1 MKNKNYFWITANP
14 DIWKIDK
21 TKKNEN
27 RFYPAYN
34 SNNNKHRKF
43 DNFKKAEKGD
53 KLVFYQSSP
62 IKKIK
67 GFGKVVK
74 SFYENQ
80 NNEEGIEI
88 KLNYLTN
95 KTSWKDLKNDPLLKN
110 SEIIKTNAQ
119 GSLLELTKNEYNKIM
134 ELSELNYEDILINII
149 DFNVK
154 LNLDQKL
161 HFPPAMKENLIKR
174 IETNLKQ
181 GKHIILIG
189 PPGTG
194 KSKLAKEIAETYVD
208 NNYQMV
214 TATSDWS
221 TFDTIGGYRP
231 NKNGN
236 LEFSPGVFLDCF
248 KNNHAQKSKW
258 LIIDEINRAD
268 IDKAFGPLFSALT
281 GDEITLSF
289 KDEGDNYIKVVPEV
303 KNENIDVLDNIF
315 QIKDDWRIIATMNTL
330 DKTSLYEMSYAFM
343 RRFAF
348 VPVPIPEEIDKEL
361 LENYFDKWGED
372 TNDTKNI
379 VELWS
384 TINDYRKIGPAI
396 VKDIINYLSENDN
409 DYVSALISYV
419 LPQFEGLSY
428 DKLNDFYKQISKLNL
443 SLKEEQKYELKAFMT
458 DYFQLRE
465 GEEIG

>member
-1 MKNKNYFWITANP
+1 MIKN
-14 DIWKIDK
+14 
-21 TKKNEN
+21 
-27 RFYPAYN
+27 
-34 SNNNKHRKF
+34 
-43 DNFKKAEKGD
+43 
-53 KLVFYQSSP
+53 
-62 IKKIK
+62 
-67 GFGKVVK
+67 
-74 SFYENQ
+74 
-80 NNEEGIEI
+80 
-88 KLNYLTN
+88 
-95 KTSWKDLKNDPLLKN
+95 
-110 SEIIKTNAQ
+110 
-119 GSLLELTKNEYNKIM
+119 
-134 ELSELNYEDILINII
+134 
-149 DFNVK
+149 
-154 LNLDQKL
+154 L
-161 HFPPAMKENLIKR
+161 HFPESMKENLIKR
-174 IETNLKQ
+174 IETNLKK

-194 KSKLAKEIAETYVD
+194 KSKLAKEIAETYVYD
-208 NNYQMV
+208 NYQMV

-231 NKNGN
+231 DKNNN

-258 LIIDEINRAD
+258 LLIDEINRAD

-289 KDEGDNYIKVVPEV
+289 KDEADNYIKVVPEV

-372 TNDTKNI
+372 TNNTKNI

-428 DKLNDFYKQISKLNL
+428 DKLNDFYNQISKLNL